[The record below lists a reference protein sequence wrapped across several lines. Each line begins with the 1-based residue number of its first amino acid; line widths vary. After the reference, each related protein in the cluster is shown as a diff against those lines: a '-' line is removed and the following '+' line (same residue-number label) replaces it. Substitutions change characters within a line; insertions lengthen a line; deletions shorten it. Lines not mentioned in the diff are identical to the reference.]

1 MKIVTWNINSIKVRL
16 ERVLNFCQRL
26 QPDVLCLQELKCL
39 EENFPLQQFK
49 DIGYHVAVYGQKQYN
64 GTAIISKHELTE
76 IKKNFSSSAGF
87 SNEARWIQA
96 KIRDLYVVSIYA
108 PNGGEVGS
116 DKYAYK
122 LRWYEQMQCYLQ
134 ESFRPEAKVVLAGDF
149 NVAPTDMDVYDP
161 KLRAGMIL
169 CSQPERDA
177 FQNICNLGYHDYLR
191 SKYPS
196 DKIYSWWGYQEL
208 SFPLNKGFRID
219 FNLVSSSLLPS
230 CQDTWIERDERKG
243 KKPSDHAPVVLKIK

>member
-1 MKIVTWNINSIKVRL
+1 MKILTWNINSIKVRL

-39 EENFPLQQFK
+39 EENFPRQQFQ
-49 DIGYHVAVYGQKQYN
+49 DIGYHATVYGQKQYN
-64 GTAIISKHELTE
+64 GTAILSKHKLTA
-76 IKKNFSSSAGF
+76 IKKNFSSSLEVSG
-87 SNEARWIQA
+87 EARWIQA
-96 KIRDLYVVSIYA
+96 KIGDLSIVSIYA

-122 LRWYEQMQCYLQ
+122 LRWYEQMRCYLQ
-134 ESFRPEAKVVLAGDF
+134 ASFGSEDKVVLAGDF
-149 NVAPTDMDVYDP
+149 NVAPADIDVYDP
-161 KLRAGMIL
+161 ELRAGMIL

-177 FQNICNLGYHDYLR
+177 FQGICDLGYHDYLR
-191 SKYPS
+191 SKYPG

-219 FNLVSSSLLPS
+219 FTLVSSALQSS
-230 CQDTWIERDERKG
+230 CQDAWVERDERKG